1 MVSLLFF
8 FLFFFQFFFLVRP
21 GGLVSLGSLVLVLV
35 HPQYKVHPLLSPKKK
50 RDAELVYYVKPA
62 NFSSP
67 PNDPN
72 SPILIPH
79 EVSLRTRL
87 DRFDS
92 SPARSFQSSYFRF
105 QPILL
110 LVSCLLVIGDYY
122 PDYSFLSIPIPI
134 PIRPVLPSTNN
145 ILYLSYFFLLLYRRD
160 SCLPYCL
167 LAAARY

>member
-1 MVSLLFF
+1 MYLFIH
-8 FLFFFQFFFLVRP
+8 
-21 GGLVSLGSLVLVLV
+21 STCT
-35 HPQYKVHPLLSPKKK
+35 HYLLSLKKK
-50 RDAELVYYVKPA
+50 RDTELVYYVKPG
-62 NFSSP
+62 NLSSP
-67 PNDPN
+67 PNYPN

-87 DRFDS
+87 DRLIS
-92 SPARSFQSSYFRF
+92 SPARSFQFSYFRF

-110 LVSCLLVIGDYY
+110 LVSCLPTIGDYY

-134 PIRPVLPSTNN
+134 SIRPVL
-145 ILYLSYFFLLLYRRD
+145 LFLLYCLIFYSCLVPTAFLICLISFYYYRRD